1 MLQSI
6 DFYRDWRFANRRLAS
21 SHAAGVRIIGC
32 AAGDGQHADATSGD
46 LVFRRGFGG
55 LGCGDCTGEDED
67 DNKRA
72 NDMFHKEIP
81 PKLYSCK
88 KISLD
93 KPDVVTIGY
102 KLN

>member
-1 MLQSI
+1 MT
-6 DFYRDWRFANRRLAS
+6 
-21 SHAAGVRIIGC
+21 HAAGIRIVRSTGRNW
-32 AAGDGQHADATSGD
+32 QHAVAGSYD
-46 LVFRRGFGG
+46 LVLCGSVGG
-55 LGCGDCTGEDED
+55 LGCGDCTGEDEND
-67 DNKRA
+67 DKRA

-93 KPDVVTIGY
+93 KPDDVTIGY

>member
-1 MLQSI
+1 M
-6 DFYRDWRFANRRLAS
+6 
-21 SHAAGVRIIGC
+21 RIVWC
-32 AAGDGQHADATSGD
+32 AAGDGQHADAAGSN
-46 LVFRRGFGG
+46 LVLGRGVGG

-67 DNKRA
+67 DDKRA

-93 KPDVVTIGY
+93 KPDDVTIGY

>member
-1 MLQSI
+1 MPVT
-6 DFYRDWRFANRRLAS
+6 
-21 SHAAGVRIIGC
+21 HAAGIRVVWC
-32 AAGDGQHADATSGD
+32 AGRNWQHAGATGNN
-46 LVFRRGFGG
+46 LVLLGG
-55 LGCGDCTGEDED
+55 IGGVGCGDCTCEDKD
-67 DNKRA
+67 DDKRA

-93 KPDVVTIGY
+93 KPDDVTIGY